1 MGENIEELGFGDDSL
16 ESSLRTTLRTQS
28 LEYPFTMNEKNQQAI
43 LC

>member
-1 MGENIEELGFGDDSL
+1 MGENLEELGYGDDSL
-16 ESSLRTTLRTQS
+16 DTTLRTQS